1 MPHPELQHF
10 QVGSGEFQRVV
21 LASDGLWDFVSEAEA
36 VRVVRHAPT
45 AQAAADALVRLARNL
60 SMKQLGRLKDDTSCV
75 VVDLNPSRRAFE
87 PAARS
92 DGGCSGCACTIS

>member
-1 MPHPELQHF
+1 M
-10 QVGSGEFQRVV
+10 
-21 LASDGLWDFVSEAEA
+21 WDFVSEAEA

-45 AQAAADALVRLARNL
+45 AQAAADALVRLASHL
-60 SMKQLGRLKDDTSCV
+60 SMERLGRLKDDTSCV

-87 PAARS
+87 PAGR